1 MSENEALRLEVTDFA
16 DHDHWRWRL
25 TDAAGKFLADHQV
38 ALDPAEAEYAA
49 FLDLDTYLDQYAAP
63 DKWPDDEVRLIE
75 EVGAWIGGRVLGP
88 VATLALARVEAGAE
102 RYISF

>member
-1 MSENEALRLEVTDFA
+1 MSENEALRLEVTDFT
-16 DHDHWRWRL
+16 DRDRWRL

-49 FLDLDTYLDQYAAP
+49 FLDLEAYLDQYAAQ
-63 DKWPDDEVRLIE
+63 DKWPEDEVRLIE

-88 VATLALARVEAGAE
+88 VATLDLARVEAGAE